1 MGITYDY
8 QFHSILCWLLGI
20 NKGVTMKTIDVK
32 SMLIGF
38 LLCACFFLTIGAT
51 DEVESMQWNVDG
63 KVIVEDVEGNLIIDS
78 NNGRYQLS
86 TCTNKTYVEE
96 TIIDTRLRLQLRRSQ
111 QYYF

>member
-1 MGITYDY
+1 
-8 QFHSILCWLLGI
+8 
-20 NKGVTMKTIDVK
+20 MKTIDVK

-38 LLCACFFLTIGAT
+38 LLCACFFLTVGAT

-86 TCTNKTYVEE
+86 TCTNNTYVEE
-96 TIIDTRLRLQLRRSQ
+96 TIIDTRTGKIISRESLRVKGHYSTIK
-111 QYYF
+111 